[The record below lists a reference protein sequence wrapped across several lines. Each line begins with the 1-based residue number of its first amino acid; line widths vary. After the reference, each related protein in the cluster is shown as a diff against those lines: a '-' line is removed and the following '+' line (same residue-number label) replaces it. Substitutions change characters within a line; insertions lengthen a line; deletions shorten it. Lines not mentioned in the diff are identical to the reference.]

1 MTHKKH
7 MILLAACFL
16 LAAGCGKDDNN
27 TPSNNN
33 TSSDMEANNT
43 AQGDMGD
50 TPDMED
56 ETDMTDEPDMG
67 DDPDMTV
74 EPDMCTTRTECPID
88 TCGQI
93 DDGCGGMLD
102 CGACACTDGVAAEG
116 ATCGSCGLGAVTCA
130 EGETGAGTCDT
141 FALAEN
147 TLGEEVCANIVHVDA
162 SALAANADGSKEDP
176 YASIATAL
184 ENTDAPALI
193 LVAEGDYTE
202 PPLTLKTG
210 VNILG
215 GVDADFTFTGTRANV
230 TIESTTTMD
239 RLIGVNAE
247 GIEEATYLGYL
258 SITTQD
264 VPVRGTNYGV
274 RVYQSPALTLSNL
287 AVTSGA
293 GGAGEDGTDGTM
305 GTNGPDG
312 TDAGDAVQFT
322 VETIAGRAYNGAL
335 PGDGGVNSNCTDANG
350 SSGGYGAR
358 ASVRDSDAGG
368 ETLYDAEEGYET
380 RAMISGGAA
389 GSSGFPNGEDGS
401 TPSGSADGSDGQAGS
416 DQGQF
421 ELGFWV
427 QARDG
432 ADGESGV
439 HGRGGSGGGGSHWP
453 SNNASDQGYGE
464 IPGASGGGGGAGG
477 CGGGAGTAGTG
488 GGSSI
493 ALIVVSSD
501 GLVLQDSTFVAGDGG
516 NGGEGGDGARGGVG
530 GNGGSGTLFY
540 KSTKTSGSTTAH
552 PLQAGSGGDGSDGG
566 DGGDGGSGAG
576 GASFGGLC
584 EASLIDTFGEVTFT
598 SGAGGQGGQGRV
610 QGPDGQALAEQGCAQ

>member
-33 TSSDMEANNT
+33 PSSDMEANNT
-43 AQGDMGD
+43 ARGDMDD
-50 TPDMED
+50 TPDMTD

-67 DDPDMTV
+67 DTPDMMDET
-74 EPDMCTTRTECPID
+74 DMCTPIAECPID

-102 CGACACTDGVAAEG
+102 CGACACTDGVVAEDAA
-116 ATCGSCGLGAVTCA
+116 CGSCGLGVVTCA

-147 TLGEEVCANIVHVDA
+147 TLGEEVCANVVYVDA

-202 PPLTLKTG
+202 PPLTLKAG

-215 GVDADFTFTGTRANV
+215 GVDSDFVFTGTRANV

-264 VPVRGTNYGV
+264 VPTRGTNYGV
-274 RVYQSPALTLSNL
+274 RVYQSPELGLSNL

-293 GGAGEDGTDGTM
+293 GGAGEDGAEGAEGADGL
-305 GTNGPDG
+305 DG
-312 TDAGDAVQFT
+312 GVAEDAVQFT
-322 VETIAGRAYNGAL
+322 TETIAGRAYNGAI
-335 PGDGGVNSNCTDANG
+335 PGSGAVNANCTLANG
-350 SSGGYGAR
+350 SGGGYGAR
-358 ASVRDSDAGG
+358 ASVRDSDGQA
-368 ETLYDAEEGYET
+368 ETIHDAEDGYLSPAGVPGGDPGIAALPNGFDGNT
-380 RAMISGGAA
+380 AQDGANGQAGAA
-389 GSSGFPNGEDGS
+389 GS
-401 TPSGSADGSDGQAGS
+401 A
-416 DQGQF
+416 QGQF

-432 ADGESGV
+432 APGEDGK
-439 HGRGGSGGGGSHWP
+439 HGAGGSGGGGSYWP
-453 SNNASDQGYGE
+453 SNDASDQGYGE

-477 CGGGAGTAGTG
+477 CGGKGGGAGLG
-488 GGSSI
+488 GGASI
-493 ALIVVSSD
+493 SLIVVSSD
-501 GLVLQDSTFVAGDGG
+501 GLTIQDSSFTSGDGG
-516 NGGEGGDGARGGVG
+516 NAGAGGDGGRGGTGGDGAD
-530 GNGGSGTLFY
+530 GTTHY
-540 KSTKTSGSTTAH
+540 KSTKTSGSRTVH
-552 PLQAGSGGDGSDGG
+552 PLQAGKGGDGSRGG
-566 DGGDGGSGAG
+566 QGGDGGSGAG

-610 QGPDGQALAEQGCAQ
+610 QGPDGQALDEQGCAQ

>member
-33 TSSDMEANNT
+33 PSSDMEANNT
-43 AQGDMGD
+43 AQGDMDD
-50 TPDMED
+50 TPDMTD

-67 DDPDMTV
+67 DTPDMEV
-74 EPDMCTTRTECPID
+74 EPDMSTPIAECPID

-102 CGACACTDGVAAEG
+102 CGACACTDGVVAEDAA
-116 ATCGSCGLGAVTCA
+116 CGSCGLGVVTCA

-147 TLGEEVCANIVHVDA
+147 TLGEEVCANVVYVDA

-202 PPLTLKTG
+202 PPLTLKAG

-215 GVDADFTFTGTRANV
+215 GVDSDFVFTGTRANV

-287 AVTSGA
+287 TVTSGA
-293 GGAGEDGTDGTM
+293 GGAGENGIDGVEGTEGLDG
-305 GTNGPDG
+305 G
-312 TDAGDAVQFT
+312 DAGDAIQFAN
-322 VETIAGRAYNGAL
+322 EEDGGRRFNGAL
-335 PGDGGVNSNCTDANG
+335 KGTGTVNPDCPVANGGDGGR
-350 SSGGYGAR
+350 GAR
-358 ASVRDSDAGG
+358 ASIRDSDGQG
-368 ETLYDAEEGYET
+368 EMLYDAQEGFPSS
-380 RAMISGGAA
+380 AGVPGGAS
-389 GSSGFPNGEDGS
+389 GSSAVPDGFDGNS
-401 TPSGSADGSDGQAGS
+401 VSDGLPGANGQAGS
-416 DQGQF
+416 EQGQF

-432 ADGESGV
+432 EDGEDGE
-439 HGRGGSGGGGSHWP
+439 HGKGGSGGGGSHWP
-453 SNNASDQGYGE
+453 SNDTSEQGFGE

-477 CGGGAGTAGTG
+477 CGGGGGAAGTG

-493 ALIVVSSD
+493 ALIIVSSD
-501 GLVLQDSTFVAGDGG
+501 GVAIQDSTFVSGAGGDGG
-516 NGGEGGDGARGGVG
+516 NGGRGADGGAGGSGGDG
-530 GNGGSGTLFY
+530 SLFY
-540 KSTKTSGSTTAH
+540 RFTKTSGTTTAH
-552 PLQAGSGGDGSDGG
+552 PLQAGRGGDGSGG
-566 DGGDGGSGAG
+566 GHGGEGGSGAG

-584 EASLIDTFGEVTFT
+584 EASVIDTFGEVTFT
-598 SGAGGQGGQGRV
+598 AGAGGEGGKGAV
-610 QGPDGQALAEQGCAQ
+610 QGPNGLATNEQGCDQ

>member
-33 TSSDMEANNT
+33 PSSDMEANNT
-43 AQGDMGD
+43 ARGDMDD
-50 TPDMED
+50 TPDMMD

-67 DDPDMTV
+67 DTPDMEV
-74 EPDMCTTRTECPID
+74 EPDMCTPIAECPID

-102 CGACACTDGVAAEG
+102 CGACACTDGVVAEDAA
-116 ATCGSCGLGAVTCA
+116 CGSCGLGVVTCA

-147 TLGEEVCANIVHVDA
+147 TLGEEVCANVVYVDA

-202 PPLTLKTG
+202 PPLTLKAG

-215 GVDADFTFTGTRANV
+215 GVDSDFVFTGTRANV

-264 VPVRGTNYGV
+264 VPTRGTNYGV
-274 RVYQSPALTLSNL
+274 RVYQSPEVGLSNL

-293 GGAGEDGTDGTM
+293 GGAGEDGAEGAEGADGL
-305 GTNGPDG
+305 DG
-312 TDAGDAVQFT
+312 GAAEDAVQFT
-322 VETIAGRAYNGAL
+322 TETIADRAYNGAL
-335 PGDGGVNSNCTDANG
+335 PGSGAVNANCTLANG
-350 SSGGYGAR
+350 SGGGYGAR
-358 ASVRDSDAGG
+358 ASIRESDGAG
-368 ETLYDAEEGYET
+368 EVTYDAEEGYQT
-380 RAMISGGAA
+380 PLQIAGGGAGNA
-389 GSSGFPNGEDGS
+389 AAPDGFDGNS
-401 TPSGSADGSDGQAGS
+401 PSDGSDGQDGNAGS
-416 DQGQF
+416 AQGQF

-432 ADGESGV
+432 EPGKDGD
-439 HGRGGSGGGGSHWP
+439 HGRGGSGGGGTHWP
-453 SNNASDQGYGE
+453 SNTASDQGYGE

-477 CGGGAGTAGTG
+477 CGGKGGGAGLG
-488 GGSSI
+488 GGASI
-493 ALIVVSSD
+493 SLIVVSSD
-501 GLVLQDSTFVAGDGG
+501 GLTIQDSSFTSGAGGDAGA
-516 NGGEGGDGARGGVG
+516 GGDGARGGTG
-530 GNGGSGTLFY
+530 GDGGDGTTHY
-540 KSTKTSGSTTAH
+540 KSTKTSGSRTVH
-552 PLQAGSGGDGSDGG
+552 PLQAGKGGDGSRGG
-566 DGGDGGSGAG
+566 QGGDGGSGAG

-610 QGPDGQALAEQGCAQ
+610 QGPDGQALDEQGCAQ